1 MQSETWNIPQAPVT
15 GYVWTAATPR
25 AAVLLT
31 HGLGE
36 YARRYVD
43 RYHALVPEL
52 VRAGYTVYAYDQRG
66 HGDSP
71 GARGLVDTAALL
83 DDHFRAREALRG
95 QPLPVYAFG
104 HSLGGLITAASV
116 ARDPRGLSGVILSSP
131 ALLIGEGQPPLTKRL
146 APLLARLAPAL
157 PVTDLGTSGL
167 SRLSDEV
174 SAYEADE
181 SIYHGKV
188 SARTA
193 WTMLR
198 LSGELWAD
206 YPRWRLPTLLLHGD
220 QDRLTDVRGTRRFF
234 ETIPAPDKTLRIV
247 EGGYHE
253 LLNDEPRDEVRQ
265 LILDWLR
272 ERTAG

>member
-1 MQSETWNIPQAPVT
+1 MQSENWTIPGAPVT
-15 GYVWTAATPR
+15 GYVWAPPAPR

-52 VRAGYTVYAYDQRG
+52 VRAGYAVYAYDQRG

-71 GARGLVDTAALL
+71 GQRGLVDTAALTA
-83 DDHFRAREALRG
+83 DHLRAREALRG

-104 HSLGGLITAASV
+104 HSLGGLITAASA

-131 ALLIGEGQPPLTKRL
+131 ALLVGEGQPKLTQAL
-146 APLLARLAPAL
+146 APVLARVAPGL
-157 PVTDLGTSGL
+157 PVTDLGTGGL

-174 SAYEADE
+174 SAYEADG

-188 SARTA
+188 TAQTA

-198 LSGELWAD
+198 LSRELWAD
-206 YPRWRLPTLLLHGD
+206 YPHWRLPTLLIHGD
-220 QDRLTDVRGTRRFF
+220 RDRLTDVRGTRRFF
-234 ETIPAPDKTLRIV
+234 ETIPAQDKTLRV
-247 EGGYHE
+247 FGGGYHE
-253 LLNDEPRDEVRQ
+253 LLNDEPRDEVRR
-265 LILDWLR
+265 LILDWL
-272 ERTAG
+272 AGHTGA

>member
-1 MQSETWNIPQAPVT
+1 MQSETWNIPEAPVT
-15 GYVWTAATPR
+15 GYVWAASAPR

-71 GARGLVDTAALL
+71 GERGLVDTAALL
-83 DDHFRAREALRG
+83 GDHLKAREVLRT

-116 ARDPRGLSGVILSSP
+116 AHDPRGLSGVILSSP
-131 ALLIGEGQPPLTKRL
+131 ALLIGEEQRPLTKRL
-146 APLLARLAPAL
+146 APLLARMAPGL
-157 PVTDLGTSGL
+157 PVTDLGTGSL

-174 SAYEADE
+174 SAYESDE
-181 SIYHGKV
+181 GIYHGKV

-193 WTMLR
+193 WTMLK

-234 ETIPAPDKTLRIV
+234 DMIPAQDKTLRIF

-265 LILDWLR
+265 LILDWLG